1 MMIRLFG
8 SSLMPIVVD
17 TTELRVGG
25 VSPNTRI
32 NNNCSVDSDDDFRR
46 DYRNVNQ

>member
-25 VSPNTRI
+25 VSSNARI
-32 NNNCSVDSDDDFRR
+32 NNNCSVDSDDDFR
-46 DYRNVNQ
+46 